1 MKSEKGTASD
11 SGARDVTNGKDGKD
25 GNPGLVLLAIR
36 DRF

>member
-1 MKSEKGTASD
+1 MESEKGTASD
-11 SGARDVTNGKDGKD
+11 SVARDVTNGKD